1 MQESEAIK
9 LLESEK
15 FNFDKVVD
23 KIKKNLQKERE
34 KEDKKAREREERE
47 REAKRREKEKQEQLA
62 K

>member
-34 KEDKKAREREERE
+34 KEDKKAREKEE

-62 K
+62 R